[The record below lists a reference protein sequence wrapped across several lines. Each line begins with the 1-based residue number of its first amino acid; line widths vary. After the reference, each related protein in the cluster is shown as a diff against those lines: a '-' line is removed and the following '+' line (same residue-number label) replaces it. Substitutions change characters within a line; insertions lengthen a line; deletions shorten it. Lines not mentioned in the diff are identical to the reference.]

1 MWGSLFALTLAAAP
15 KAMPATATRE
25 RVQTVCLLQAADPK
39 NPWALA
45 HGITGVGP
53 DFAAADGRK
62 ASVAIVRDFLLKNT
76 LPDAGQAPGAPFG
89 FLKYSA
95 DGTPVEPHTN
105 LLTKTL
111 VLAGLKP
118 QTSFEASFGK
128 VTLQQLIDSVKI
140 GFRHTPRRD
149 DYWRDAG
156 WTLDLLSHVVKP
168 GSAERFLTDDGK
180 RISLDEIMDEALAY
194 LDATTQDLQAGLDK
208 GLAEVPKRKQGLYAH
223 SCGGLHL
230 VQAVF
235 GWARFPAVRAR
246 WGARY
251 TRQIDV
257 LFYRL
262 DSERRQYDAAYQQA
276 LASAPQYKVQILAQM
291 LKFYGHFLETT
302 GRLRE
307 ESGWVPT
314 PPQILKVNQAIALL
328 DDASRQLEEAK
339 AFETMNTLKKTLPQV
354 YLDLIGD
361 SCHASHGLN
370 LWR

>member
-1 MWGSLFALTLAAAP
+1 MLGSLFALSLAAAP
-15 KAMPATATRE
+15 QAMPAAATRE
-25 RVQTVCLLQAADPK
+25 RMQSVCLLHAADPK

-45 HGITGVGP
+45 HGITGIGP
-53 DFAAADGRK
+53 AFAASDGRK
-62 ASVAIVRDFLLKNT
+62 ASAVIVRDFLLRNA

-89 FLKYSA
+89 FLKYA
-95 DGTPVEPHTN
+95 TDGTPVEPHTN

-111 VLAGLKP
+111 VLAGLAP
-118 QTSFEASFGK
+118 STGFQASFGK
-128 VTLQQLIDSVKI
+128 VTLQQLIDSVKL

-168 GSAERFLTDDGK
+168 GSAERFLTDDDK
-180 RISLDEIMDEALAY
+180 RLSLDEIMDEALAY
-194 LDATTQDLQAGLDK
+194 LDATTQDLQAGLAE
-208 GLAEVPKRKQGLYAH
+208 GRPEVPKRKQGLYAH

-246 WGARY
+246 WGERY

-262 DSERRQYDAAYQQA
+262 DSERRQYEAAFQQA
-276 LASAPQYKVQILAQM
+276 LSTAPQYKLQILGQM
-291 LKFYGHFLETT
+291 MKFYGHFLETT
-302 GRLRE
+302 GRLRK

-314 PPQILKVNQAIALL
+314 PSQILKVNQAIALL
-328 DDASRQLEEAK
+328 DFASRQLDEAK
-339 AFETMNTLKKTLPQV
+339 AFQTMDSLKKTQPQLF
-354 YLDLIGD
+354 LDLIGD
-361 SCHASHGLN
+361 SCHASNGLN